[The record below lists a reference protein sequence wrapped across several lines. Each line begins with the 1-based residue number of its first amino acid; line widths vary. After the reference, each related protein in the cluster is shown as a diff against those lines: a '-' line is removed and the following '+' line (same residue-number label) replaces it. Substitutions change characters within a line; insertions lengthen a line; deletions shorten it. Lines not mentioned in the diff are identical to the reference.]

1 MQTKLVKVGNSFGIR
16 LPKALVNQFNLENS
30 KLEIIASGEGIL
42 LKPTSKVPSLSEWD
56 DLFKKA
62 KMQGYNAKEDLKDFE
77 DWDKTLQ
84 NGEES
89 L

>member
-16 LPKALVNQFNLENS
+16 LPKVIVNQYNLENS
-30 KLEIIASGEGIL
+30 QLEIIAGKDGIL
-42 LKPTSKVPSLSEWD
+42 LKPTPNVPPLSDWD

-62 KMQGYNAKEDLKDFE
+62 KSEGFNAKDDAKEFE
-77 DWDKTLQ
+77 DWDNTLHD
-84 NGEES
+84 GEEY